1 MSHATPAAAVR
12 RVVDPVK
19 DFLQTEAAGGLFL
32 LAATVVALGWANSP
46 FAAGYQG
53 LWSTE
58 LTIGAG
64 PLAVT
69 EDLRHWVNDG
79 LMALFFFVVGLEIKR
94 ELVVGEL
101 RDPRRASLPVLAALG
116 GVVVPAGIFLLLNAG
131 GQGASGWGIPM
142 ATDIAFAVGVL
153 AVLGSRV
160 PAGAKVFL
168 LTLAIVDDI
177 LAITVI
183 AVFYTSQ
190 LAVGWLAVAAAG
202 MVLVLLLRRL
212 GVRAI
217 SAYVPLG
224 VLVWLATLESGVHAT
239 IAGVALGL
247 ATPARPV
254 GGRPVLEQ
262 LQHRLHPLS
271 SYLVIPLFALANAG
285 VPLGGDALGRAA
297 RSPVAWGVALGLLA
311 GKILGVAAASLA
323 AVRLRVGA
331 LPDDLTM
338 RHVLGLAA
346 LAGIGFTVSLF
357 IAELAYPG
365 SDLVDL
371 AKVGILAGSLV
382 SGLVGAGL
390 LATGRRSTRAG
401 TAAARIEPD
410 QAP

>member
-1 MSHATPAAAVR
+1 MTNSSAADAVR

-19 DFLQTEAAGGLFL
+19 DFVHTEAAGGLFL

-46 FAAGYQG
+46 FAAGYEG
-53 LWSTE
+53 LWGRE

-69 EDLRHWVNDG
+69 EDLKHWVNDG

-101 RDPRRASLPVLAALG
+101 RDPRRASLPVVAAVG
-116 GVVVPAGIFLLLNAG
+116 GVVAPAGIFLLLNAG
-131 GQGASGWGIPM
+131 GEEAGGWGIPM

-160 PAGAKVFL
+160 PASAKVFL

-183 AVFYTSQ
+183 AVFYSSQ
-190 LAVGWLAVAAAG
+190 LAVGWLAVAAGG
-202 MVLVLLLRRL
+202 MALVVVLRRL
-212 GVRAI
+212 GVRAV
-217 SAYVPLG
+217 SAYIPLG
-224 VLVWLATLESGVHAT
+224 MLVWLATLESGVHAT

-254 GGRPVLEQ
+254 QGRPVLEQ
-262 LQHRLHPLS
+262 LQHRLHPVS

-323 AVRLRVGA
+323 AVRLRLGA

-338 RHVLGLAA
+338 RHLLGLAA

-365 SDLVDL
+365 SELVDL

-382 SGLVGAGL
+382 SGLTGAAL
-390 LATGRRSTRAG
+390 LAKSWRHPTRRDR
-401 TAAARIEPD
+401 AAA
-410 QAP
+410 

>member
-1 MSHATPAAAVR
+1 MTNRSAADTVR

-19 DFLQTEAAGGLFL
+19 DFLHTEAAGGLFL

-46 FAAGYQG
+46 FAAGYEG
-53 LWSTE
+53 LWGRE

-69 EDLRHWVNDG
+69 EDLKHWVNDG

-116 GVVVPAGIFLLLNAG
+116 GVVVPAGIFLLLNVG
-131 GQGASGWGIPM
+131 GQGARGWGIPM
-142 ATDIAFAVGVL
+142 ATDIAFAIGVL

-190 LAVGWLAVAAAG
+190 LAVGWLAVAAGG
-202 MVLVLLLRRL
+202 MALVFVLRRL

-254 GGRPVLEQ
+254 QGRPVLEQ

-285 VPLGGDALGRAA
+285 VPLGADALERAA
-297 RSPVAWGVALGLLA
+297 GSPVAWGVALGLLA
-311 GKILGVAAASLA
+311 GKVLGVAGASLA
-323 AVRLRVGA
+323 AVRLRLGS

-365 SDLVDL
+365 SDLIDL
-371 AKVGILAGSLV
+371 AKVGILAGSLA
-382 SGLVGAGL
+382 SGLAGVAL
-390 LATGRRSTRAG
+390 LANGRLPSRRD
-401 TAAARIEPD
+401 AAAAGIEPGG
-410 QAP
+410 AP

>member
-1 MSHATPAAAVR
+1 M
-12 RVVDPVK
+12 
-19 DFLQTEAAGGLFL
+19 
-32 LAATVVALGWANSP
+32 
-46 FAAGYQG
+46 
-53 LWSTE
+53 
-58 LTIGAG
+58 
-64 PLAVT
+64 
-69 EDLRHWVNDG
+69 
-79 LMALFFFVVGLEIKR
+79 
-94 ELVVGEL
+94 
-101 RDPRRASLPVLAALG
+101 
-116 GVVVPAGIFLLLNAG
+116 
-131 GQGASGWGIPM
+131 
-142 ATDIAFAVGVL
+142 L

-160 PAGAKVFL
+160 PPGAKVFL

-183 AVFYTSQ
+183 AVFYTGQ

-202 MVLVLLLRRL
+202 MGLVLLLRQL
-212 GVRAI
+212 GVHAI

-224 VLVWLATLESGVHAT
+224 VLVWLATLQSGAHAT

-346 LAGIGFTVSLF
+346 PACSPPAAGQPGLERWRHESNQTKRRDRPPAAPSHRRLPPSCPRAQPGWRKRATPRCIGCTVTPLR
-357 IAELAYPG
+357 
-365 SDLVDL
+365 V
-371 AKVGILAGSLV
+371 
-382 SGLVGAGL
+382 VGASLGTTTVRTPSMT
-390 LATGRRSTRAG
+390 LASTISGVAAVGNATDRQNDPPGRSSR
-401 TAAARIEPD
+401 
-410 QAP
+410 

>member
-1 MSHATPAAAVR
+1 MSNSSATNAVR
-12 RVVDPVK
+12 RLVDPLK
-19 DFLQTEAAGGLFL
+19 DFLHTEAAGGLFL

-46 FAAGYQG
+46 VATGYEG
-53 LWSTE
+53 VWGRE

-69 EDLRHWVNDG
+69 EDLKHWVNDG
-79 LMALFFFVVGLEIKR
+79 LMAVFFFVVGLEIKR
-94 ELVVGEL
+94 EPVVGEL
-101 RDPRRASLPVLAALG
+101 RERRRASLPVLAAVG
-116 GVVVPAGIFLLLNAG
+116 GVVVPAGIFLALNAG
-131 GQGASGWGIPM
+131 GAGARGWGIPM
-142 ATDIAFAVGVL
+142 ATDIAFAIGVL

-190 LAVGWLAVAAAG
+190 LAVGWLAVAAGA
-202 MVLVLLLRRL
+202 MALVLVLRRL
-212 GVRAI
+212 RVRAI
-217 SAYVPLG
+217 SAYVPIG

-285 VPLGGDALGRAA
+285 VPLGSDALGQAA
-297 RSPVAWGVALGLLA
+297 GNPVAWGVALGLLA
-311 GKILGVAAASLA
+311 GKILGVAGTSLV
-323 AVRLRVGA
+323 AVRLRLGT

-338 RHVLGLAA
+338 PHVLGLAA

-365 SDLVDL
+365 SELVDL
-371 AKVGILAGSLV
+371 AKVGILAGSLA
-382 SGLVGAGL
+382 SGLAGAAL
-390 LATGRRSTRAG
+390 LATGRHPSPRNPAPAAVDRA
-401 TAAARIEPD
+401 R
-410 QAP
+410 AP

>member
-1 MSHATPAAAVR
+1 MTNRSPAGAVR

-19 DFLQTEAAGGLFL
+19 EFLHTEAAGGLFL

-46 FAAGYQG
+46 FAAGYEG
-53 LWSTE
+53 LWGRE

-64 PLAVT
+64 PLSVT
-69 EDLRHWVNDG
+69 EDLKHWVNDG

-94 ELVVGEL
+94 EQVVGEL
-101 RDPRRASLPVLAALG
+101 RDPRRASLPVLAAVG

-131 GQGASGWGIPM
+131 GQGARGWGIPM
-142 ATDIAFAVGVL
+142 ATDIAFAIGVL

-183 AVFYTSQ
+183 AVFYSSQ
-190 LAVGWLAVAAAG
+190 LAVGWLAVAAGG
-202 MVLVLLLRRL
+202 MALVFVLRCS

-254 GGRPVLEQ
+254 GSRPVLGQ

-285 VPLGGDALGRAA
+285 VPLGRDALGSAA

-323 AVRLRVGA
+323 AVRLRLGA

-371 AKVGILAGSLV
+371 AKVGILAGSLA
-382 SGLVGAGL
+382 SGLAGAAL
-390 LATGRRSTRAG
+390 LANRHVPSRRDQ
-401 TAAARIEPD
+401 AAAGIEPRR
-410 QAP
+410 AP

>member
-1 MSHATPAAAVR
+1 
-12 RVVDPVK
+12 
-19 DFLQTEAAGGLFL
+19 
-32 LAATVVALGWANSP
+32 
-46 FAAGYQG
+46 
-53 LWSTE
+53 
-58 LTIGAG
+58 
-64 PLAVT
+64 
-69 EDLRHWVNDG
+69 
-79 LMALFFFVVGLEIKR
+79 MALFFFVVGLEIKR

-101 RDPRRASLPVLAALG
+101 REPRRASLPVLAALG

-183 AVFYTSQ
+183 AVFYTGQ
-190 LAVGWLAVAAAG
+190 LAVAWLAVAAAG
-202 MVLVLLLRRL
+202 MALVLLLRRL

-401 TAAARIEPD
+401 RAAARIEPG

>member
-1 MSHATPAAAVR
+1 
-12 RVVDPVK
+12 
-19 DFLQTEAAGGLFL
+19 
-32 LAATVVALGWANSP
+32 
-46 FAAGYQG
+46 
-53 LWSTE
+53 
-58 LTIGAG
+58 
-64 PLAVT
+64 
-69 EDLRHWVNDG
+69 
-79 LMALFFFVVGLEIKR
+79 
-94 ELVVGEL
+94 
-101 RDPRRASLPVLAALG
+101 
-116 GVVVPAGIFLLLNAG
+116 
-131 GQGASGWGIPM
+131 M
-142 ATDIAFAVGVL
+142 ATDIAFAIGVL

-190 LAVGWLAVAAAG
+190 LAVGWVAVAAAG
-202 MVLVLLLRRL
+202 MVLVLVLRRL
-212 GVRAI
+212 GVAAV

-224 VLVWLATLESGVHAT
+224 VLVWLATLESGMHAT

-254 GGRPVLEQ
+254 AGRPVLEQ

-271 SYLVIPLFALANAG
+271 SYLVVPLFALANAG
-285 VPLGGDALGRAA
+285 VPLGADAVGRAA
-297 RSPVAWGVALGLLA
+297 GSSVAWGVTLGLVA
-311 GKILGVAAASLA
+311 GKLLGVAGASLV
-323 AVRLRVGA
+323 AVRLRLGA
-331 LPDDLTM
+331 LPDDMTM
-338 RHVLGLAA
+338 GHVLGLAA

-390 LATGRRSTRAG
+390 LITGHHLSQG
-401 TAAARIEPD
+401 TAAAARMERGG
-410 QAP
+410 AP